1 MFFLGLILG
10 LVGTALAVSFVLG
23 FARALGLYT
32 TVEEGTCKV
41 FILFGKVLG
50 VLGEPG
56 LSFPLLAFGP
66 GALLIP
72 FFGKIRTI
80 DIRLD
85 QEYLRSQPVNSEEG
99 TPMGVGVWYEMRVT
113 NPVDYLF
120 KNNDPRGSLRANV
133 SNAAVRC
140 LSNMPLEDLLED
152 RHAMSRSVRADV
164 SPKSEQWGYE
174 LGSVYIR
181 KVHFRDNTMLAQI
194 QQKVAN
200 RLLQVTSAIRQA
212 GANQVDVIKSA
223 ADKEAAQE
231 FARAQAM
238 RPQIVGETLAAIAAT
253 PDVTRALLELLEI
266 ERLRKAKGKLILVPE
281 RAPLIA
287 DLLAAGFQR
296 PTGGAEG
303 ARLAKEPPPHVIS
316 PPAPPI
322 SKDRL

>member
-1 MFFLGLILG
+1 MNFFTGLILG
-10 LVGTALAVSFVLG
+10 LIGTAVAVSVGLG
-23 FARALGLYT
+23 FARTLGLYT
-32 TVEEGTCKV
+32 TVEEGSCKV
-41 FILFGKVLG
+41 FVLFGKVLG
-50 VLGEPG
+50 VLSEPG
-56 LSFPLLAFGP
+56 LSFPVVAFGP
-66 GALLIP
+66 GAFLIP
-72 FFGKIRTI
+72 FFGKIHTI
-80 DIRLD
+80 DVRLD

-113 NPVDYLF
+113 DPVDYLF

-164 SPKSEQWGYE
+164 SPKSEEWGFK

-181 KVHFRDNTMLAQI
+181 KVHFRDETMLAQI

-238 RPQIVGETLAAIAAT
+238 RPQIVGETLSAIAAT
-253 PDVTRALLELLEI
+253 PDVTHALLEILEI
-266 ERLRKAKGKLILVPE
+266 EHLRRARGTLTLVPSSS
-281 RAPLIA
+281 PLVA
-287 DLLAAGFQR
+287 DLLAAHLPQTKDSKPVTRANPGGTASNLATVPPL
-296 PTGGAEG
+296 PTN
-303 ARLAKEPPPHVIS
+303 LS
-316 PPAPPI
+316 
-322 SKDRL
+322 

>member
-238 RPQIVGETLAAIAAT
+238 RPQIVGETLAAIAAA
-253 PDVTRALLELLEI
+253 PDVTHALLELLEI

>member
-1 MFFLGLILG
+1 MIIFIGLIVG
-10 LVGTALAVSFVLG
+10 LLGTAVAVSMGLA

-32 TVEEGTCKV
+32 TVDEGTCKV
-41 FILFGKVLG
+41 FVLFGKVLG
-50 VLGEPG
+50 VLSEPG
-56 LSFPLLAFGP
+56 LSFPVASLGP

-72 FFGKIRTI
+72 FFGKIHTI

-113 NPVDYLF
+113 DPVDFLF

-152 RHAMSRSVRADV
+152 RHMMSQSVRADV
-164 SPKSEQWGYE
+164 SPKSEEWGYR

-181 KVHFRDNTMLAQI
+181 KVHFRDETMLAQI

-238 RPQIVGETLAAIAAT
+238 RPQIVGETLSAIAAT
-253 PDVTRALLELLEI
+253 PDVTRALLEILEI
-266 ERLRKAKGKLILVPE
+266 ERLRKSKGKLTLVPQE
-281 RAPLIA
+281 SSLIA
-287 DLLAAGFQR
+287 DLLAANS
-296 PTGGAEG
+296 PTAEAG
-303 ARLAKEPPPHVIS
+303 LPSARMQEHSGTQTQI
-316 PPAPPI
+316 PPAPP
-322 SKDRL
+322 LP